1 MSESNVPTLAKWPFL
16 LGDLLFIG
24 LATLVWYWSDHPL
37 DRWLVACYVVCVGTG
52 AWLAVLP
59 FLTEYRAAVKLAEA
73 GGLATTVEQIK
84 NLEQVGSQIVSAST
98 QLQSALDQS
107 AKTVTAADEIA
118 TRMTTEAKAFAEFMN
133 KANDTEKA
141 HLRLEVEKLRR
152 TEAEWVQVV
161 VRMLDH
167 TFALAQAAQR
177 SAQPNVAAQ
186 LNQFQN
192 ACRDAARRV
201 GLAAFA
207 AQPGDPFDAKAHQ
220 LTDAQVAPPAGVRV
234 TETLATGFTFQ
245 GQLIRPALVQLEP
258 QRPPPAEQLP
268 LPEEAARSQPAETE
282 NRS

>member
-1 MSESNVPTLAKWPFL
+1 MSKSNVPALDKRPFW
-16 LGDLLFIG
+16 LGDALLVI
-24 LATLVWYWSDHPL
+24 LATLVMILSDHPM
-37 DRWLVACYVVCVGTG
+37 DRWLVASYVICFACG
-52 AWLAVLP
+52 AWLAILP
-59 FLTEYRAAVKLAEA
+59 FLAEYRAAVKLAEA
-73 GGLATTVEQIK
+73 GGLATTVRQIN
-84 NLEQVGSQIVSAST
+84 NLEQVTAQITTARS

-118 TRMTTEAKAFAEFMN
+118 TRMTTEAKAFAEFMK
-133 KANDTEKA
+133 KANDTERA

-177 SAQPNVAAQ
+177 SAQPSVAAQ

-201 GLAAFA
+201 GLTAFA
-207 AQPGDPFDAKAHQ
+207 AQPGDPFDAKTHQ
-220 LTDAQVAPPAGVRV
+220 LTDTQAAPAAGVRV
-234 TETLATGFTFQ
+234 AETLATGYTFQ

-258 QRPPPAEQLP
+258 QRPQPAEQLP
-268 LPEEAARSQPAETE
+268 LPESAAPARPVETE
-282 NRS
+282 DRN